1 MRPKVLWQYKHLLD
15 KRHIMALNLHFG
27 ARFFTQFNASQIAL
41 YHFQQSKWSHRF
53 GERGAPFLEI
63 PEIETYCKMRWT
75 YFPARITAQIDWPD
89 HQYWCPRTSATLIS
103 NLIRVG
109 VQWFPIPSLSDHS
122 SFFFPLSLS
131 LSLSLG
137 ERWVVLLD
145 EFHLSLSLSVSL
157 SLPLTHTHPHI
168 PPHRH
173 SVSVLED
180 FINKVGPVE
189 RNGHQLGAVR
199 RQVRHSESAKAD
211 SLCQVVSEGQN
222 LPRSARTDHCI
233 HTHTH
238 TQTHTH
244 TLVWPQI
251 ICTSVYRNIPAYS
264 EVSVPPVQYIFI
276 SKATQSRN
284 QWQLVSMSSWKIGE
298 NESIVL
304 TNQSVS
310 FSKVILLIQG

>member
-1 MRPKVLWQYKHLLD
+1 MHLRSLYTISSNQSD
-15 KRHIMALNLHFG
+15 PIDLANAALHFWKFRRLKPIVRCG
-27 ARFFTQFNASQIAL
+27 GLISLRESPPKLTGLTINTDAHGRPRLSSLIWFESVSSDFL
-41 YHFQQSKWSHRF
+41 YR
-53 GERGAPFLEI
+53 R
-63 PEIETYCKMRWT
+63 
-75 YFPARITAQIDWPD
+75 
-89 HQYWCPRTSATLIS
+89 SATTL
-103 NLIRVG
+103 
-109 VQWFPIPSLSDHS
+109 P
-122 SFFFPLSLS
+122 FFFPLSLS

-251 ICTSVYRNIPAYS
+251 ICTSVYRNIPAYL
-264 EVSVPPVQYIFI
+264 EVSVPPVQYVFI

-310 FSKVILLIQG
+310 FSKAILLIQG